1 MTEKVTAAVME
12 KPGRLRVTKFPRPRI
27 TDETCLL
34 EVSLCGICGTDKHIY
49 KDEVKSHPFGMPTK
63 FPIIP
68 GHEVVGTVGEIGEK
82 ASRRMLLNGGGL
94 RKGDRVV
101 PIVDLRCG
109 ECWGCRT
116 YPGWASCERGETYG
130 WGISSKDP
138 PHLFGGWSEG
148 MYLLPQTK
156 VVKVPDAVSD
166 EVAAYAEVLSVGYT
180 SVARMLHSAQVF
192 GDGSTYT
199 GDVVVQG
206 SGPLALA
213 HVIAAKLAGAHRIVV
228 VGMPEYRTR
237 FMKQFGV
244 DRVINVQKTTRK
256 DERIATVT
264 DYLDGRGAGV
274 VFECTG
280 DPDVVEEGLGYLK
293 PFGYY
298 LVAGIYTDIGRT
310 TNVNVQKLISGKYVT
325 IVGNGGQTEQSY
337 AAALRMMEAHSKNIP
352 FDRIVTHKFALTEA
366 EDAMQTAL
374 SERSMKVVFAP

>member
-1 MTEKVTAAVME
+1 ME
-12 KPGRLRVTKFPRPRI
+12 RPGRLRLHRFPRPRI
-27 TDETCLL
+27 TEDTCLL

-49 KDEVKSHPFGMPTK
+49 KDEVKAHPFGMPTK

-68 GHEVVGTVGEIGEK
+68 GHEIVGTVGEIGEK
-82 ASRRMLLNGGGL
+82 ASRRMLLTGEEVK
-94 RKGDRVV
+94 KGDRVV

-138 PHLFGGWSEG
+138 PHLFGGWSEA

-156 VVKVPDAVSD
+156 LVRVPDGIPDELAV
-166 EVAAYAEVLSVGYT
+166 YAEVLSVGYT
-180 SVARMLHSAQVF
+180 SVARMLHSAQLF

-213 HVIAAKLAGAHRIVV
+213 HVIAAKVAGAHRIVV
-228 VGMPEYRTR
+228 VGMPEYRTK
-237 FMKQFGV
+237 FMNQFGV
-244 DRVINVQKTTRK
+244 DKVINAQKSTNR
-256 DERIATVT
+256 DERIAIVT
-264 DYLDGRGAGV
+264 DYLDGRGADV

-280 DPDVVEEGLGYLK
+280 DPDVVEEGLSYLK

-298 LVAGIYTDIGRT
+298 LVAGIYSDIGRT
-310 TNVNVQKLISGKYVT
+310 TNINVQRLISGKYATV
-325 IVGNGGQTEQSY
+325 VGNGGQTEQSY
-337 AAALRMMEAHSKNIP
+337 AAALRMMEAYSKTIP
-352 FDRIVTHKFALTEA
+352 MHKIVTHDFPLSKTEEAMRVALTE
-366 EDAMQTAL
+366 Q
-374 SERSMKVVFAP
+374 SMKVVFAP